1 MYKLLKSITVEEVYR
16 AAKKNDPYVPNLIG
30 NIIGLF
36 KPKKLFAYITI
47 EEINQYNVNTLD
59 KSSYSYVIEEL
70 LRLEFIEKEEE
81 DSMVKAGDYVDIHCV
96 PHILVGF
103 KLNGNYYIMPVNV
116 YGEHEGT
123 ICTCSSDY
131 SVRMSR
137 LSLEGTDRIRKSC
150 YKFVDELANA

>member
-47 EEINQYNVNTLD
+47 EEINQYNVSTLD
-59 KSSYSYVIEEL
+59 KSSYSYVIREL
-70 LRLEFIEKEEE
+70 LRLGFIEKEEE
-81 DSMVKAGDYVDIHCV
+81 DSMVKAGDYVDIDCV
-96 PHILVGF
+96 PHVLVGF
-103 KLNGNYYIMPVNV
+103 ELDKYCYIMPVNV
-116 YGEHEGT
+116 YGGHERI

-131 SVRMSR
+131 SINMSR
-137 LSLEGTDRIRKSC
+137 LLLGGANRIRKSC